1 MIPSIIFVVKKL
13 FLTSFIL
20 AFGIYFFSSN
30 GATPYDYFS
39 RLSGAFLTGKVYL
52 TDTAPWLHELI
63 PAGENKYYVLYP
75 PMPAVV
81 MMPFRS
87 ILGGMF
93 AQDYLAYLLGA
104 GMVVATM
111 AIAWR
116 VGRDKKLVVWS
127 GVLVGVGTIIWFMA
141 AVGSAWYVGQ
151 LTAAFFISAGLLE
164 AISRKRP
171 LIVGL
176 FLGAGYLARL
186 HTILLAPLFLY
197 LLYRKNWRKQYAL
210 LALGVLPFILFNAW
224 YNFSRFGVFW
234 DKGYLL
240 IPEVLFNPAYRDGVF
255 NLSYIPRHLQ
265 VIFASLPMF
274 FPTFPYALPSW
285 TGLSIWITTPAFVYA
300 LFAPIKDRGVQ
311 FSWLSILLTSL
322 VIFSHGTTGFAQFG
336 YRFAVDFYP
345 ILLFLTI
352 KGAATTGLRWHHW
365 LLLAISIAVNL
376 WGIYSMHLFGWPC
389 C

>member
-1 MIPSIIFVVKKL
+1 MGVKKFFFAS
-13 FLTSFIL
+13 FLL
-20 AFGIYFFSSN
+20 VFGIYFFSSN
-30 GATPYDYFS
+30 GRTPYDYFT
-39 RLSGAFLTGKVYL
+39 RLSDALLTGKLYIKSG
-52 TDTAPWLHELI
+52 TPWLHELI
-63 PAGENKYYVLYP
+63 SAGGGRYYVLYP
-75 PMPAVV
+75 PMPALII
-81 MMPFRS
+81 MPFRS

-104 GMVVATM
+104 GTVVATM

-127 GVLVGVGTIIWFMA
+127 GLLTGAGTIIWFMA

-240 IPEVLFNPAYRDGVF
+240 IPEVLFNPAYRDGLF

-265 VIFASLPMF
+265 VIFVSLPMF
-274 FPTFPYALPSW
+274 FQTFPYVLPSW
-285 TGLSIWITTPAFVYA
+285 TGLSIWITTPAFIYA
-300 LFAPIKDRGVQ
+300 LFADRNDRVVQ
-311 FSWLSILLTSL
+311 FSWLSILLISL

-352 KGAATTGLRWHHW
+352 KGTSKTTLAWHHW
-365 LLLAISIAVNL
+365 TLLFISVLVNF
-376 WGIYSMHLFGWPC
+376 WGIVSLHLFGWPC